1 MSPVFSGTSSEG
13 TDVEKSQVNEQP
25 LINWLVGN
33 LIYDIALSWT
43 EPVFKDN
50 VGVHQMTASY
60 LPGHYFPGNN
70 TVAEDED

>member
-1 MSPVFSGTSSEG
+1 MSPVLSGASSEG
-13 TDVEKSQVNEQP
+13 TDVEKSQVNSE
-25 LINWLVGN
+25 LSSVFNGN
-33 LIYDIALSWT
+33 LMCDIALSWT

-70 TVAEDED
+70 TDCGG

>member
-1 MSPVFSGTSSEG
+1 M
-13 TDVEKSQVNEQP
+13 N
-25 LINWLVGN
+25 
-33 LIYDIALSWT
+33 DIAISWT

-70 TVAEDED
+70 KVVLGDDD